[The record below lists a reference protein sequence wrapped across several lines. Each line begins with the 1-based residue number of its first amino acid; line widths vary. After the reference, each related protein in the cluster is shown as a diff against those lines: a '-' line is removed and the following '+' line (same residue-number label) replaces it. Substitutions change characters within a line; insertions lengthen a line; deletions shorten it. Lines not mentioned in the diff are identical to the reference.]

1 MVKSEG
7 CRQQVTQ
14 RLKRRE
20 TILAK
25 LMREPTLPLASMQ
38 DIAGCRAV
46 VDSIAEVRR
55 IRARL
60 QHRRPVY
67 ATYDYIT
74 SPRPSGYRGVHV
86 VVDYHGRRIEVQLR
100 TIMMHEW
107 AIAVER
113 LGGRIAEDL
122 KSGEGPAEVLAWL
135 RAVSRAMAM
144 EEEGE
149 AVPADL
155 AGEIDTLRAKAVP
168 FLRGAPA

>member
-20 TILAK
+20 TILDK
-25 LMREPTLPLASMQ
+25 LMREPTLALASMQ

-67 ATYDYIT
+67 ASYDYIT
-74 SPRPSGYRGVHV
+74 CPRPSGYRGVHV
-86 VVDYHGRRIEVQLR
+86 VVDYHGRQIEVQLR
-100 TIMMHEW
+100 TIVMHEW

-122 KSGEGPAEVLAWL
+122 KSGHGPVEVLEWL

-144 EEEGE
+144 EEEGN

-155 AGEIDTLRAKAVP
+155 AGEIDALRAKAVP